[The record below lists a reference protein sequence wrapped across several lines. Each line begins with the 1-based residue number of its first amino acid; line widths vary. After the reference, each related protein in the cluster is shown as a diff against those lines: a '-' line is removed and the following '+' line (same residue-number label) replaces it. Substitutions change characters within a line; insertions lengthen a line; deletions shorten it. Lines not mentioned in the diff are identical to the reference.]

1 MSDLLTMQD
10 AVGLASLVS
19 QGQAT
24 PLELTEASIA
34 RIESLNPE
42 LNAVIHTSFEKALET
57 AQSPDLP
64 DGPFKGVPFLLK
76 DLWSANSAGDPNY
89 LGTQGLRNS
98 PFIHSSDSNIV
109 SLYRQAGFI
118 ILGRTNTPEFGLMP
132 TTEPLAFG
140 PTRNPWNT
148 DFGSGGSSGG
158 SAAATAAGMVPAAHA
173 SDGGGSIRI
182 PAAMCGLV
190 GLKPS
195 RGRVTMDSTTN
206 VNGFSVQHVV
216 CNSVRDSAAILDI
229 SSKNFPDDIFTL
241 APPERPFSEA
251 VGSEPGSLRIGLL
264 DTSPRTGVELH
275 PECAQAARKTA
286 KLLEELGHQ
295 VELAAPA
302 DLATD
307 EATMAFGIV
316 WSVGAAVDLATLGE
330 RLGRAATED
339 DVEPASWVMAQQGA
353 TISNEDVQMA
363 QDMLTQ
369 YSQDRL
375 RWWEE
380 FDLLLTPT
388 TALPPPR
395 IGELSA
401 LQDDP
406 FQGLPKAIPYATF
419 TAPFN
424 ITGQPAIS
432 LPMHF
437 TPDGLPVGAQLVA
450 NLAREDLLLAVAA
463 QLETAAPWRG
473 QVPNL

>member
-158 SAAATAAGMVPAAHA
+158 LRCGHGSWDGAGGSCQRRRGVYQDSGCHVRTSRPEAQQRA
-173 SDGGGSIRI
+173 SDHGFNHQRQRLLR
-182 PAAMCGLV
+182 PACCLPLGQ
-190 GLKPS
+190 GQRS
-195 RGRVTMDSTTN
+195 H
-206 VNGFSVQHVV
+206 F
-216 CNSVRDSAAILDI
+216 
-229 SSKNFPDDIFTL
+229 
-241 APPERPFSEA
+241 
-251 VGSEPGSLRIGLL
+251 
-264 DTSPRTGVELH
+264 
-275 PECAQAARKTA
+275 
-286 KLLEELGHQ
+286 GHQ
-295 VELAAPA
+295 LQELP
-302 DLATD
+302 
-307 EATMAFGIV
+307 
-316 WSVGAAVDLATLGE
+316 
-330 RLGRAATED
+330 
-339 DVEPASWVMAQQGA
+339 
-353 TISNEDVQMA
+353 
-363 QDMLTQ
+363 
-369 YSQDRL
+369 
-375 RWWEE
+375 
-380 FDLLLTPT
+380 
-388 TALPPPR
+388 
-395 IGELSA
+395 
-401 LQDDP
+401 
-406 FQGLPKAIPYATF
+406 
-419 TAPFN
+419 
-424 ITGQPAIS
+424 
-432 LPMHF
+432 
-437 TPDGLPVGAQLVA
+437 
-450 NLAREDLLLAVAA
+450 
-463 QLETAAPWRG
+463 
-473 QVPNL
+473 

>member
-1 MSDLLTMQD
+1 M
-10 AVGLASLVS
+10 
-19 QGQAT
+19 
-24 PLELTEASIA
+24 
-34 RIESLNPE
+34 
-42 LNAVIHTSFEKALET
+42 
-57 AQSPDLP
+57 
-64 DGPFKGVPFLLK
+64 
-76 DLWSANSAGDPNY
+76 
-89 LGTQGLRNS
+89 
-98 PFIHSSDSNIV
+98 
-109 SLYRQAGFI
+109 
-118 ILGRTNTPEFGLMP
+118 
-132 TTEPLAFG
+132 
-140 PTRNPWNT
+140 
-148 DFGSGGSSGG
+148 
-158 SAAATAAGMVPAAHA
+158 
-173 SDGGGSIRI
+173 
-182 PAAMCGLV
+182 
-190 GLKPS
+190 
-195 RGRVTMDSTTN
+195 
-206 VNGFSVQHVV
+206 
-216 CNSVRDSAAILDI
+216 DI

-286 KLLEELGHQ
+286 KLLEDLGHQ